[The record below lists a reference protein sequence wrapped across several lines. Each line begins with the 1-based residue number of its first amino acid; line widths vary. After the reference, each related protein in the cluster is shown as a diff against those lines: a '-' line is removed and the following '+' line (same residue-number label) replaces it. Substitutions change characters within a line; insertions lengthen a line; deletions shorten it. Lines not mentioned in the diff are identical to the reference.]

1 MKANTKLLS
10 ILSILAFLTIAVM
23 LYIVSDKLLQITDAS
38 KRGRFLILIAAILAT
53 VVAVIKLMLL
63 LAFNYVVSDENT
75 FINLSMLMLFTTSIA
90 LPILI
95 GLGYSNLKDSVDWK
109 YNNAAKN
116 ELLLALGLSFL
127 PPILFVFAFF
137 VRRRQVK

>member
-23 LYIVSDKLLQITDAS
+23 LYIVSDKLLHITDAS

-127 PPILFVFAFF
+127 PLILFVFAFF

>member
-127 PPILFVFAFF
+127 PLILFVFAFF

>member
-75 FINLSMLMLFTTSIA
+75 FINLSMLMLFATSIA

-127 PPILFVFAFF
+127 PLILFVFAFF

>member
-1 MKANTKLLS
+1 MKTNTKLLT
-10 ILSILAFLTIAVM
+10 ILSILLFLTIAIM
-23 LYIVSDKLLQITDAS
+23 LYIVSDKLLQITNAS

-53 VVAVIKLMLL
+53 IVGVMKLMLL

-75 FINLSMLMLFTTSIA
+75 FINLSMLMLFAVGIA
-90 LPILI
+90 MPILI

-116 ELLLALGLSFL
+116 EILLALGLSFL
-127 PPILFVFAFF
+127 PLILFVFAFF
-137 VRRRQVK
+137 VRSRQVK